1 MKSLEYVLVQDCICN
16 LCNGGIYVKKK
27 IIFISVILLSI
38 VGYYYIYSI
47 SSNETKLA
55 QGIKNHFNRRRYEK
69 YKIDSVEVKKSLEI
83 GNVKT
88 VLILVDK
95 KSIGQTVLEKG
106 LNNKFRVLDAFY
118 GSAVFNAEVIKV
130 KDKNYLVLSGKNSS
144 NIKYIEV
151 TYDKKSNRVDVQEG
165 DYFMT
170 YLSVPNYIQSSIP
183 VDFKFYD
190 KNNTEISMH

>member
-1 MKSLEYVLVQDCICN
+1 M
-16 LCNGGIYVKKK
+16 
-27 IIFISVILLSI
+27 
-38 VGYYYIYSI
+38 
-47 SSNETKLA
+47 
-55 QGIKNHFNRRRYEK
+55 
-69 YKIDSVEVKKSLEI
+69 
-83 GNVKT
+83 
-88 VLILVDK
+88 
-95 KSIGQTVLEKG
+95 EKG

-118 GSAVFNAEVIKV
+118 GGSIFNAEVIKV
-130 KDKNYLVLSGKNSS
+130 KDKNYLILSGKNSS

-151 TYDKKSNRVDVQEG
+151 IYDKKSNRVDVQEG